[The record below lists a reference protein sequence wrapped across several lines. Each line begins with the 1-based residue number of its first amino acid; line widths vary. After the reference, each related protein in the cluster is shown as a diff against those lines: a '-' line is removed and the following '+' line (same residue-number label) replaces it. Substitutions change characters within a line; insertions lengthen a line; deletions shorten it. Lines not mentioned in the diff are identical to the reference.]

1 MSGVPAKVRHP
12 LVALALFVTG
22 GVCFL
27 LGFLGQKDWFASWM
41 IVASMCWLG
50 CLASLARWLSLTAA
64 TSTSPLLRAIERV
77 RSYIA
82 DEPASYERTRE
93 QGASRS

>member
-12 LVALALFVTG
+12 LAAMALFVAG
-22 GVCFL
+22 SVCFL

-50 CLASLARWLSLTAA
+50 CLTFLARWLSITAA

-82 DEPASYERTRE
+82 DEPASYEKTRE
-93 QGASRS
+93 QEANRS